1 MDFLRNSFKYI
12 KGIDKIMNKR
22 IFWSV
27 KVPKNLDGQLEQ
39 YIKLD
44 SSIYETKSE
53 FIRQAVRDK
62 LKEAEGR

>member
-1 MDFLRNSFKYI
+1 
-12 KGIDKIMNKR
+12 MNKR

-27 KVPKNLDGQLEQ
+27 KVPKNLDDQLER

-44 SSIYETKSE
+44 ASIYETKSE

-62 LKEAEGR
+62 LKAGERGD